1 MNAEI
6 PTPAA
11 TELAV
16 TGMTCGN
23 CARNV
28 TGIIQGFAGVA
39 GVSVSLEQE
48 RATVRW
54 SPAAQPD
61 LPALL
66 DALKKAGYGSSVIEA
81 GTPTPTTKLGGW
93 AVNLILGVPVTLVLM
108 LGEWVFGLGEARWFA
123 WVSFALAGA
132 VQIFAGAK
140 FYRGAWGQLRARSSN
155 MDTLVALGS
164 TTAFGYSAWALLAGW
179 PGHFYFMEAAAII
192 TLISVGH
199 WVEARVSEKAAG
211 ALKSLMTLAP
221 QTARKFTGE
230 IETEIPVAQLRLGD
244 QVVLRPGDRVPVDGE
259 VVEGESAVDE
269 AMLTGESQPVEKSTK
284 SLLYAGTT
292 NLNGRLVMRV
302 TATGEATALAHIIA
316 AVQRAQNSRADIQRL
331 GDRVSNVFVPI
342 VICVALAT
350 ALWWGLAYKSAMSVT
365 AWLSPFLWHA
375 HPPAS
380 PLAAAV
386 IAAAAVLI
394 VACPC
399 AMGLATPAAIMA
411 AANAAAR
418 RGILIR
424 DGVALEKAGQVTAV
438 LFDKT
443 GTLTVGKPVVVN
455 FLNLNGGSKVRS
467 EIRSVFPPHPN
478 PLPQGEGTA
487 AARSGKSMTPDS
499 DPARDTIL
507 PLPKGEG
514 RGEGEGGVQTT
525 AMEILA
531 LAAALATN
539 STHPISQAIA
549 NLRSGVSAERRQ
561 SPEEQS
567 AALSRDAATT
577 VTGWREVRGAGVEA
591 RIGNLKSEISTL
603 KSPVARLGS
612 LRWLR
617 ESGVELVAG
626 DAFAKAW
633 SAQGATIVGL
643 AIENELLGLFA
654 IQDALKPGAA
664 AVVRQLQAGGLKTF
678 LVTGDNAATAA
689 GIAKLAGIP
698 AENVFAE
705 VRPEQKAEFVKQLQT
720 RGERVAFVG
729 DGINDAPALT
739 QADLGIAVSRASDV
753 AREAADIILLK
764 SEIEAVPEALG
775 LARATLRTI
784 KQNLFWAFFYNAAS
798 IPLAALGFMSPVLCA
813 AAMGFSDLIVIGNA
827 LRLRRWKMK

>member
-1 MNAEI
+1 MSAEAQ
-6 PTPAA
+6 T

-16 TGMTCGN
+16 SGMTCNN
-23 CARNV
+23 CARKV
-28 TGIIQGFAGVA
+28 TGIIQGFANVA
-39 GVSVSLEQE
+39 SVSISLEHE
-48 RATVRW
+48 RASVRW
-54 SPAAQPD
+54 SPEAQPD
-61 LPALL
+61 LPGLL
-66 DALKKAGYGSSVIEA
+66 HALKNAGYGSSVVEA
-81 GTPTPTTKLGGW
+81 GAAEPASKLGGW
-93 AVNLILGVPVTLVLM
+93 AVNLILGIPVTLVLM
-108 LGEWVFGLGEARWFA
+108 LGEWAFGLGEVRWFA
-123 WVSFALAGA
+123 WVGFALAGA
-132 VQIFAGAK
+132 VQIFAGAR
-140 FYRGAWGQLRARSSN
+140 FYRGAWMQLKARSSN

-164 TTAFGYSAWALLAGW
+164 TTAFSYSAWALLAGW
-179 PGHFYFMEAAAII
+179 PGHLYFMEAASII

-221 QTARKFTGE
+221 QTARKLTAKPTPAAERAREPKLLSQFSFTK
-230 IETEIPVAQLRLGD
+230 PVAVAELVETVVPVTQLRLGD

-259 VVEGESAVDE
+259 VGEGESAVDE
-269 AMLTGESQPVEKSTK
+269 AMLTGESIPVEKSAK
-284 SLLYAGTT
+284 SSLYAGTT

-302 TATGEATALAHIIA
+302 TATGDATALAHIIA

-342 VICVALAT
+342 VCFVALAT
-350 ALWWGLAYKSAMSVT
+350 ALWWGLAFEHAKQLT
-365 AWLSPFLWHA
+365 AALSPFLWHA
-375 HPPAS
+375 HPPSS

-424 DGVALEKAGQVTAV
+424 DGIALEKAGLVTAV

-455 FLNLNGGSKVRS
+455 VWQSSAAK
-467 EIRSVFPPHPN
+467 
-478 PLPQGEGTA
+478 TA
-487 AARSGKSMTPDS
+487 S
-499 DPARDTIL
+499 
-507 PLPKGEG
+507 
-514 RGEGEGGVQTT
+514 
-525 AMEILA
+525 
-531 LAAALATN
+531 LAATLARN
-539 STHPISQAIA
+539 SSHPISQAIA
-549 NLRSGVSAERRQ
+549 KHAEAKG
-561 SPEEQS
+561 E
-567 AALSRDAATT
+567 LTD
-577 VTGWREVRGAGVEA
+577 WREVRGAGVEA
-591 RIGNLKSEISTL
+591 KTKMTDGKSKQT
-603 KSPVARLGS
+603 RLGS

-617 ESGVELVAG
+617 EGGVDLAAG
-626 DAFAKAW
+626 EAFVKEW

-643 AIENELLGLFA
+643 AVENELLGLFA
-654 IQDALKPGAA
+654 VQDALKPGAA
-664 AVVRQLQAGGLKTF
+664 AVVRQLQTSGLKTF

-698 AENVFAE
+698 PENVFAE
-705 VRPEQKAEFVKQLQT
+705 VRPEQKAEFVKQLQA

-764 SEIEAVPEALG
+764 SEIEAVPESLG

-784 KQNLFWAFFYNAAS
+784 KQNLFWAFFYNVAS

-827 LRLRRWKMK
+827 LRLRRWRLRD